1 MFRLYGVDYNYLA
14 TMGMKLAQGRNFSP
28 RFATDSSG
36 VLLNQTAARAL
47 GWGDKAV
54 GKKLYRPIPVL
65 NRQSV
70 YTVIG
75 VVKDFH
81 HESLHHK
88 IAPLLMSLGG
98 NSGSIL
104 VKLEAGD
111 PSRLLESAEGMWKRL
126 GPEAPFEY
134 SFLDSRFDAVYRTE
148 QKTGALMSLFAR
160 LTVFIACLGLFGL
173 AAYTAE
179 RRRREIGI
187 RKVLGATAGSILLLL
202 SRDFLRLVLLANL
215 VAWPLAWYASRQWLE
230 NFAYRIEISPWF
242 FGAAGGT
249 ALLVALLT
257 VGFQALKA
265 TRVNPAATLKSD

>member
-1 MFRLYGVDYNYLA
+1 
-14 TMGMKLAQGRNFSP
+14 
-28 RFATDSSG
+28 
-36 VLLNQTAARAL
+36 
-47 GWGDKAV
+47 V
-54 GKKLYRPIPVL
+54 GKKLFRPIPVL

-88 IAPLLMSLGG
+88 IAPLVMSLGG
-98 NSGSIL
+98 NSGGIL
-104 VKLEAGD
+104 VKWEAGD
-111 PSRLLESAEGMWKRL
+111 PARLLASAEGMWKRL

-134 SFLDSRFDAVYRTE
+134 SFLDSRFESVYRAE
-148 QKTGALMSLFAR
+148 QKTGELMSLFAR
-160 LTVFIACLGLFGL
+160 LTVLIACLGLFGL

-215 VAWPLAWYASRQWLE
+215 VAWPLAWYASRRWLE
-230 NFAYRIEISPWF
+230 HFAYRIEISPWF
-242 FGAAGGT
+242 FGAAGHWWLPWSRWASRPSRPRG
-249 ALLVALLT
+249 
-257 VGFQALKA
+257 Q
-265 TRVNPAATLKSD
+265 TRRPL